1 MALRV
6 AEPSVGLACAK
17 RVPVTSPL
25 VSGRKVTLKLQLAFG
40 ARPEQGGPLSTNW
53 RGIAMLSARD
63 LAVRL
68 LMVNCRVRP
77 RVPVGLGPKLAW
89 AGMI

>member
-1 MALRV
+1 MVR
-6 AEPSVGLACAK
+6 
-17 RVPVTSPL
+17 
-25 VSGRKVTLKLQLAFG
+25 GRKVTSKLQLALG

-63 LAVRL
+63 LTVRL

-77 RVPVGLGPKLAW
+77 RVLVGLGPKLAW
-89 AGMI
+89 AGVIWRPMSSVVYVPASGMV